1 MKIAVV
7 GSRTFSDND
16 LLSSI
21 LNKFD
26 KKIITIISGGAAGAD
41 KLAEN
46 WADKNNVKKIICKPD
61 WKNMVEKLEFYVIK
75 ILLRS
80 QIKLLPFGMVNLGVQ
95 KTVLIEQK
103 LLISL

>member
-26 KKIITIISGGAAGAD
+26 KKIITIISGGG
-41 KLAEN
+41 
-46 WADKNNVKKIICKPD
+46 
-61 WKNMVEKLEFYVIK
+61 
-75 ILLRS
+75 
-80 QIKLLPFGMVNLGVQ
+80 
-95 KTVLIEQK
+95 
-103 LLISL
+103 